1 MGTKMSEDNSIK
13 LNNEQL
19 NVVTGGDKDDDGG
32 KSRNAVICPQ
42 CSAKN
47 YPAHTVIRD
56 TRRFTCWRCGYS
68 RELTDGEVQRILSG
82 QGMSW

>member
-1 MGTKMSEDNSIK
+1 MSEDNSIK

-42 CSAKN
+42 CRANN
-47 YPAHTVIRD
+47 YPSHQIIRD
-56 TRRFTCWRCGYS
+56 TRRFTCWRCGHS
-68 RELTDGEVQRILSG
+68 RELTDREIQRILNG